1 MKKIKKIRC
10 TIPTI
15 MDEKLKEDMESFNIS
30 KMILGNRIITYYS
43 DKELTNI
50 QIKSDKGETFQFNS
64 NENIDDDYINEI
76 VKEHKT
82 ETISE
87 YIRRAIFTYLENPR
101 VKREKIIFQENIEK
115 IEEALKK
122 KKKINVKY
130 QKERRVLNPYFIKAT
145 SSEDRSYLFSYC
157 EKNNEFR
164 NYRIANLKDIRL
176 SKLDIEV
183 KDQEYIEKI
192 KEKFDPFLSYGHE
205 VRIKMSPEAEW
216 LYKRVLAN
224 RPKVLN
230 KDGDIW
236 IFQCTEKLAEI
247 YFTQFL
253 SKIEILEPIGLRKKF
268 KANFEEMVKIYEKE
282 Q

>member
-30 KMILGNRIITYYS
+30 KMVLGNRIITYYS

-253 SKIEILEPIGLRKKF
+253 SKIEILEPISLRKKF
-268 KANFEEMVKIYEKE
+268 KANFEEMAKIYEK
-282 Q
+282 